1 MSFFSILFE
10 NEHFIAADKAAA
22 VLSVPS
28 RFEKDD
34 SRPCL
39 GRLLEAHCAGRIW
52 PVHRLDFEVS
62 GLLLFARNEGAHRVA
77 NRSFEERRVKKSYQA
92 LTENP
97 ARVSLTEGQSFEWK
111 SKLLR
116 GKRRSYAH
124 ERGQIAITR
133 GTVKGVSLNEI
144 RWQLEPHTGRAHQLR
159 VHLSAA
165 QFPIIGDELYGATT
179 KYGENAIAL
188 KSVAL
193 DFSDSPELLPL
204 GLPRRLECAG
214 FF

>member
-1 MSFFSILFE
+1 MSFFSIVFE
-10 NEHFIAADKAAA
+10 NENFIAADKAAG

-34 SRPCL
+34 PRPCL
-39 GRLLEAHCAGRIW
+39 GRLLEAHAGGRLW
-52 PVHRLDFEVS
+52 PIHRLDFEVS
-62 GLLLFARNEGAHRVA
+62 GLLLFARNEQAHRLA
-77 NRSFEERRVKKSYQA
+77 NRSFEERRVRKVYQA
-92 LTENP
+92 LSENP
-97 ARVSLTEGQSFEWK
+97 QQILLKEGQHFEWK

-116 GKRRSYAH
+116 GKRRSYPH
-124 ERGQIAITR
+124 ERGQLAITR
-133 GTVKGVSLNEI
+133 ATVKGTSPDL

-165 QFPIIGDELYGATT
+165 QFPIRGDLLYGASRPFA
-179 KYGENAIAL
+179 ENQIAL

-204 GLPRRLECAG
+204 GLPGLLECRD